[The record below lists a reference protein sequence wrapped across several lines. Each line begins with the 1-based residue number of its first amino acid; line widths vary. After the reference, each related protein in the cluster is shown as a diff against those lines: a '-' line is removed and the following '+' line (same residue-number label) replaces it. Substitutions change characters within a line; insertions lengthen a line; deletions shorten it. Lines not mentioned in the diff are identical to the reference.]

1 VPRTREGNWRERR
14 NSNPAITGQ
23 QADKARP
30 KYPERERKKIGI
42 GVIRLRREEC
52 FTASGWSGTFY
63 PEGLKPADSSH
74 TTRVSSGVLRS
85 IAHIT
90 PHRPRQR

>member
-1 VPRTREGNWRERR
+1 MTRKPGRNAATNHPTLFEMEKTATAPAAAIKAAAERICEAPGLFLGT
-14 NSNPAITGQ
+14 SS
-23 QADKARP
+23 
-30 KYPERERKKIGI
+30 
-42 GVIRLRREEC
+42 
-52 FTASGWSGTFY
+52 FTASGTFY

>member
-1 VPRTREGNWRERR
+1 LPSFLLYRFVPRTREGNWRERR

-30 KYPERERKKIGI
+30 KYPEQERKKIGI

-63 PEGLKPADSSH
+63 PEGLKPADS
-74 TTRVSSGVLRS
+74 
-85 IAHIT
+85 
-90 PHRPRQR
+90 